1 MKKIIPLKKQL
12 TFKTNVNEIT
22 SISLENTLHSN
33 ENDIEG
39 ELIINGTY
47 KITDTSTKVDEF
59 EFKIPTN
66 IKIDEKYE
74 CTNITIDIEDFFY
87 EIINNNI
94 LNVNIEVSIDNLIEK
109 PIEQIERE
117 ESKMEAKEER
127 CIEAE
132 IDEEETKQEIKKE
145 TKIEENK
152 EIKEN
157 KNTIFD
163 NFLNETDEYSTY
175 YIYIVREGDNVETI
189 ISKYN
194 TTREKLEEYNNLDEL
209 KLGDKI
215 IIPEKKDAGN
225 KWNTKKIWTTPK
237 KL

>member
-22 SISLENTLHSN
+22 SISLENTLHNN
-33 ENDIEG
+33 ENEIEG
-39 ELIINGTY
+39 ELIINGAY

-66 IKIDEKYE
+66 IKIDEKYN
-74 CTNITIDIEDFFY
+74 CDDIAIDIEDFYY
-87 EIINNNI
+87 EIINSNI
-94 LNVNIEVSIDNLIEK
+94 LSVNIEVSIDNLIELPEEK
-109 PIEQIERE
+109 IERE
-117 ESKMEAKEER
+117 ETIMELKEER

-132 IDEEETKQEIKKE
+132 TEEIEETKEEKSE
-145 TKIEENK
+145 TIEKQPEQ
-152 EIKEN
+152 
-157 KNTIFD
+157 KNIFD

-175 YIYIVREGDNVETI
+175 YVYIVREGDTIETI
-189 ISKYN
+189 LSKYN
-194 TTREKLEEYNNLDEL
+194 TTKEKLEEYNNLDEL

-225 KWNTKKIWTTPK
+225 K
-237 KL
+237 

>member
-22 SISLENTLHSN
+22 SISLENTLHN
-33 ENDIEG
+33 IENDIEG
-39 ELIINGTY
+39 ELIINGAY

-66 IKIDEKYE
+66 IKVDEKYD
-74 CTNITIDIEDFFY
+74 CNNITIDIEDFFY

-94 LNVNIEVSIDNLIEK
+94 LNVNIEVSIDNLIEMLEEK
-109 PIEQIERE
+109 TERE
-117 ESKMEAKEER
+117 EPKMEIKEER
-127 CIEAE
+127 CIET
-132 IDEEETKQEIKKE
+132 ETE
-145 TKIEENK
+145 

-157 KNTIFD
+157 QEEKNMQELQETKKNIFD
-163 NFLNETDEYSTY
+163 NFLNEIDDYSTY
-175 YIYIVREGDNVETI
+175 YIYIVREGDTAETI
-189 ISKYN
+189 LAKYN
-194 TTREKLEEYNNLDEL
+194 ITREKLEEYNNLEEL

-225 KWNTKKIWTTPK
+225 K
-237 KL
+237 

>member
-12 TFKTNVNEIT
+12 EFKTNVNEIT
-22 SISLENTLHSN
+22 SISLENTLHNN
-33 ENDIEG
+33 ENDIIG

-74 CTNITIDIEDFFY
+74 STDIKVDIEDFFY

-109 PIEQIERE
+109 PNDLIESGEQ
-117 ESKMEAKEER
+117 KMEEVR

-132 IDEEETKQEIKKE
+132 TEDLEEIKQEQLNN
-145 TKIEENK
+145 EENK
-152 EIKEN
+152 LEK
-157 KNTIFD
+157 KSTIFEE
-163 NFLNETDEYSTY
+163 FLDETDDYSTY
-175 YIYIVREGDNVETI
+175 YIYIVREGDNIESI
-189 ISKYN
+189 LSRYN
-194 TTREKLEEYNNLDEL
+194 TTKEKLEEYNNLDEL
-209 KLGDKI
+209 KIGEKI

-225 KWNTKKIWTTPK
+225 K
-237 KL
+237 

>member
-22 SISLENTLHSN
+22 SISLENTLHN
-33 ENDIEG
+33 IENDIEG
-39 ELIINGTY
+39 ELIINGAY

-66 IKIDEKYE
+66 IKVDEKYD
-74 CTNITIDIEDFFY
+74 CNNITIDIEDFFY

-94 LNVNIEVSIDNLIEK
+94 LNVNIEVSIDNLIEMPEEK
-109 PIEQIERE
+109 TERE
-117 ESKMEAKEER
+117 EPKMEIKEER
-127 CIEAE
+127 CIET
-132 IDEEETKQEIKKE
+132 ETE
-145 TKIEENK
+145 

-157 KNTIFD
+157 QEEKNMQELQETTKNIFD
-163 NFLNETDEYSTY
+163 NFLNEIDDYSTY
-175 YIYIVREGDNVETI
+175 YIYIVREGDTAETI
-189 ISKYN
+189 LAKYN
-194 TTREKLEEYNNLDEL
+194 ITREKLEEYNNLEEL

-225 KWNTKKIWTTPK
+225 K
-237 KL
+237 